1 MTDTIKSQLNRLK
14 GDTPDEAWVISNRER
29 LMSQVETADLSW
41 KKRFGLRFNIGMD
54 HLVYAPAR
62 VMVIALLVITGFSTS
77 IMAKASLPTSVLYP
91 GRIIIEQVELIL
103 AATPEKEAAVY
114 NKHASNRLADL
125 VKIAEAGD
133 KEADIQ
139 DTVKLLEQ
147 DLASAASALDM
158 AHATDGELDALA
170 LNISE
175 NATAA
180 ISAFSDAKEQI
191 STADT
196 KQILDEVLTST
207 TNVEDKALG
216 LLIDLYEKD
225 DITADETVVKT
236 MAIVEEQV
244 LKISEQVPTIEALSA
259 DTYVYEQVRQASK
272 LLAQAQALYSDGD
285 FKGAFDILS
294 EAKGIVVMVQSTIDA
309 VQSINLAE

>member
-1 MTDTIKSQLNRLK
+1 MTDKLKSQLNRLK
-14 GDTPDEAWVISNRER
+14 GDTPDEAWVNSNRER

-41 KKRFGLRFNIGMD
+41 KKRFGFRFNIGID

-62 VMVIALLVITGFSTS
+62 VMVIFLLVVVGFSTS
-77 IMAKASLPTSVLYP
+77 VMAKASLPTSVLYP
-91 GRIIIEQVELIL
+91 GRIIIEKVELIL
-103 AATPEKEAAVY
+103 AATPEKEAAVH
-114 NKHASNRLADL
+114 NRHASNRLADL
-125 VKIAEAGD
+125 VKIKEAGD
-133 KEADIQ
+133 NEIDLQ
-139 DTVKLLEQ
+139 DTAKRLEQ
-147 DLASAASALDM
+147 DLAAAASALNL
-158 AHATDGELDALA
+158 AHASDGELNELA
-170 LNISE
+170 LDISE

-191 STADT
+191 STTDT
-196 KQILDEVLTST
+196 KEMLDDVLAST

-225 DITADETVVKT
+225 NITADETVAKT

-244 LKISEQVPTIEALSA
+244 INISEVVPTVKALAS

-272 LLAQAQALYSDGD
+272 LLAEAKDLYAAGD

-294 EAKGIVVMVQSTIDA
+294 QVKRIVVEVQAAIDNS
-309 VQSINLAE
+309 VILVE